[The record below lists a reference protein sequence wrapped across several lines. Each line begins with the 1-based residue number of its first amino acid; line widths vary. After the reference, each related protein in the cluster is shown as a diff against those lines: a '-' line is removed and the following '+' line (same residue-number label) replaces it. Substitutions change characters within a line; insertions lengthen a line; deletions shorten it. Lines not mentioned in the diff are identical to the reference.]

1 MRQSNPSLPFERW
14 WKHQPNL
21 VSPGEQARAAAFDLD
36 EIQIERIDSPAHPRF
51 ADAYQTLADYFGP
64 RRQIEGPDLLRRRL
78 SATSLALTRGW
89 SARYEMLALLR
100 NGRVI
105 GVRDHVFFTGPHA
118 ARQTPIY
125 QAHIFVVPAW
135 RGTGI
140 AAWLRALPL
149 ISATW
154 WQQHGQ
160 LTLSRPLLVAE
171 IDRPRA
177 PDDGAARVR
186 RGYVRAGYGLLP
198 PDIEYLQPDVPETPT
213 GDASDACA
221 TTPMHLALRF
231 VGRESMEP
239 RTGEE
244 IAHAIEA
251 LYSLHETEFP
261 NQNVEELWRLPARIR
276 SIPSITLRHE

>member
-1 MRQSNPSLPFERW
+1 MPHPDPSLPFERW
-14 WKHQPNL
+14 WKHRHDL
-21 VSPGEQARAAAFDLD
+21 VSPGEQARAAEFNLD
-36 EIQIERIDSPAHPRF
+36 DIEIERIDSPAHPRF
-51 ADAYQTLADYFGP
+51 SEAYQTLADYFSP
-64 RRQIEGPDLLRRRL
+64 RRQIEGADLLRRRL
-78 SATSLALTRGW
+78 SAPSLALTRGW
-89 SARYEMLALLR
+89 SARYEMIALLR
-100 NGRVI
+100 NGRII
-105 GVRDHVFFTGPHA
+105 GVRDHVFFAGPHA

-125 QAHIFVVPAW
+125 QAHIFVVPAS

-154 WQQHGQ
+154 WQQQGQ

-177 PDDGAARVR
+177 PDERAARVL

-198 PDIEYLQPDVPETPT
+198 PDIEYLQPDIPEKPT
-213 GDASDACA
+213 GDAPGACA

-231 VGRESMEP
+231 VGSEMVEP

-244 IAHAIEA
+244 IARAIEA

-276 SIPSITLRHE
+276 SLPPITLLHD